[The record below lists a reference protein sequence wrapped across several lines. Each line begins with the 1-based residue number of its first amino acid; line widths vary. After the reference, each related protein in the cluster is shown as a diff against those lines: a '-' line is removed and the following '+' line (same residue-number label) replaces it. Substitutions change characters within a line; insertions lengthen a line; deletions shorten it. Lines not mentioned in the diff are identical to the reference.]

1 MLLEHGRKAGFTNVT
16 TIGDRVPMTKERLRL
31 YPLFSGEFLTWLFQ
45 RIDPSCNPIYTAHFQ
60 MEKPEKV

>member
-1 MLLEHGRKAGFTNVT
+1 
-16 TIGDRVPMTKERLRL
+16 MTKERLRL
-31 YPLFSGEFLTWLFQ
+31 YPLFSEEFLTWLFR